1 MKRIVSF
8 FLLIP
13 FLAAQPAADVEIT
26 AEPSH
31 HLILENENVR
41 VFRVEVAPHGA
52 TLMHEH
58 RRDYVYV
65 TIGNAHI
72 SNEVKGKPAVDV
84 KLADGDTRFVPG
96 NFAHIVTDLS
106 EQPFRNITIEL
117 VQDEK
122 LRQTTSHWPEE
133 SGEQTFPGGRNKI
146 LFVKDAVR
154 VSEVDLEPG
163 AALPSHHHDGP
174 HLAVAVTSAD
184 LRSDVEG
191 VGPKPAKFSAGE
203 IKWLPGGFTH
213 TLTNVGKTPVRLV
226 TVEF

>member
-1 MKRIVSF
+1 MKRIVLF
-8 FLLIP
+8 FLLLP

-41 VFRVEVAPHGA
+41 VFRVEVAPHTA

-65 TIGNAHI
+65 TIGDARHRTKSKASRPST
-72 SNEVKGKPAVDV
+72 SNLP
-84 KLADGDTRFVPG
+84 DGETRFVPG
-96 NFAHIVTDLS
+96 NFAHIVIDLS

-122 LRQTTSHWPEE
+122 LRKTPSPWPEE
-133 SGEQTFPGGRNKI
+133 SGEKTFPGGRSKTF
-146 LFVKDAVR
+146 FVKDAVR
-154 VSEVDLEPG
+154 VSEFALEPG
-163 AALPSHHHDGP
+163 ATLPSHHHDGP
-174 HLAVAVTSAD
+174 HLAVAITSAD
-184 LRSDVEG
+184 LRGDVEG
-191 VGPKPAKFSAGE
+191 VGPRPAKFSAGD